1 MSWSGSASVGRVC
14 EPDLAPDPPG
24 KRRAFTAEGTAQ
36 TGTSREG
43 DLGRAEAE
51 GGRIA
56 NVGGVSSVKEALA
69 GVSRMRREV
78 KSQLCHWGK
87 LVFEGAFVSSRVSRW

>member
-1 MSWSGSASVGRVC
+1 MSWSGSTSVGRVC

-24 KRRAFTAEGTAQ
+24 RRRAFKAEGTAQ
-36 TGTSREG
+36 TGTLREG
-43 DLGRAEAE
+43 GLGRAEVE

-69 GVSRMRREV
+69 GVSRMPRVV
-78 KSQLCHWGK
+78 KTSVQVPALPLGQVG
-87 LVFEGAFVSSRVSRW
+87 L